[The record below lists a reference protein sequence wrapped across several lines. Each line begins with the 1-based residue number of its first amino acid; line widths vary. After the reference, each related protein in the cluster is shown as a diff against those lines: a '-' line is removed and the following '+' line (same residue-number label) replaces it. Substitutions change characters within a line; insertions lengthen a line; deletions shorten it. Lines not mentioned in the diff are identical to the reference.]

1 MKSLLLIEDHEI
13 LRVSLADELREAGFQ
28 VDEAADSREALQ
40 MISSE
45 SYTAAITDMKLPGG
59 MNGIEILERIKL
71 NSPETVVLIITAFG
85 SVSTAVEAMKKGADD
100 YLTKPFET
108 EELLHV
114 LNRSIRIR
122 TLEAEN
128 IELRGRLDEQYRFEK
143 FIGISE
149 PITRIKENLRIA
161 APTDETILIE
171 GETGTGKEVL
181 ARVIHE
187 NSKRRKGPY
196 VTVSCASLHAELLE
210 SELFGHEK
218 GAFTGAYQQKTGRFE
233 LAFRGTIFLDE
244 VDDIPLALQV
254 KLLRVLQE
262 KEFTRVGGSDKIKAD
277 IRVIAA
283 TKQNLK
289 ELIRQE
295 RFREDLYY
303 RLNVIPIYIPPLRER
318 PEDILSLIEFFLSS
332 ASKTYGEVKIEPNA
346 LQCLLDYEWPGNVRQ
361 LENVIKRIIVMGQG
375 RYICKEMIPQDICD
389 SRQNQ

>member
-1 MKSLLLIEDHEI
+1 M
-13 LRVSLADELREAGFQ
+13 
-28 VDEAADSREALQ
+28 
-40 MISSE
+40 
-45 SYTAAITDMKLPGG
+45 
-59 MNGIEILERIKL
+59 
-71 NSPETVVLIITAFG
+71 
-85 SVSTAVEAMKKGADD
+85 
-100 YLTKPFET
+100 
-108 EELLHV
+108 
-114 LNRSIRIR
+114 
-122 TLEAEN
+122 
-128 IELRGRLDEQYRFEK
+128 
-143 FIGISE
+143 
-149 PITRIKENLRIA
+149 
-161 APTDETILIE
+161 
-171 GETGTGKEVL
+171 
-181 ARVIHE
+181 
-187 NSKRRKGPY
+187 
-196 VTVSCASLHAELLE
+196 
-210 SELFGHEK
+210 
-218 GAFTGAYQQKTGRFE
+218 
-233 LAFRGTIFLDE
+233 AFRGTIFLDE

-389 SRQNQ
+389 SRQNEYNIDWENMDFGQATANFEQKLLKEALRRAKNNKSQASKLLKMKPSTFRDKLAKYNLLNE